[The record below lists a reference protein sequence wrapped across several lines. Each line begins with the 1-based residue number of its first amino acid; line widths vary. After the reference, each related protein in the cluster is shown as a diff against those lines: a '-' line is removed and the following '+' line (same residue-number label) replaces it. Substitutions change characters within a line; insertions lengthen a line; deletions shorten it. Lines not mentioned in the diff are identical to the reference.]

1 MVPYLCHY
9 DAAVA
14 LRPKILTA
22 LSALAVAVAAAAAA
36 AAAAGLPA
44 ELAAVAHLR
53 RWVELLL
60 LRDTLDGVGAMSWEC
75 HAELLAPART
85 QTNQRLQCP

>member
-36 AAAAGLPA
+36 AAGLPA

-60 LRDTLDGVGAMSWEC
+60 LLR
-75 HAELLAPART
+75 LLPSVVAPILLT
-85 QTNQRLQCP
+85 PNID